1 MKWAFIDAT
10 HIRNINLLQ
19 EIKTKRLVVAFGN
32 FIEVMIGDGIIQEI
46 NITSDL
52 VNLFDLDQTGVRCI
66 DKADDL
72 DSLPEQKLKNSN

>member
-1 MKWAFIDAT
+1 M
-10 HIRNINLLQ
+10 
-19 EIKTKRLVVAFGN
+19 VVAFGN

-72 DSLPEQKLKNSN
+72 DSLPEPKLKNSN